1 MESEGGS
8 VLEHTSS
15 HLIPKTALQGGYH
28 YYLHFTDAERE
39 TEVFYHCS
47 KIGTGASIQVQV
59 FMAPKP
65 PGCPILRCFSLLLIN
80 GYVSSETEEEEQ
92 WPFKRIETWKFTNVY
107 ESEEW
112 NQNIKYIQEFFFK

>member
-15 HLIPKTALQGGYH
+15 HLLPMTTLQGRYH

-39 TEVFYHCS
+39 TKVFYHCS
-47 KIGTGASIQVQV
+47 KIGAVASIQIQV

-65 PGCPILRCFSLLLIN
+65 PGCPMTKII
-80 GYVSSETEEEEQ
+80 
-92 WPFKRIETWKFTNVY
+92 
-107 ESEEW
+107 
-112 NQNIKYIQEFFFK
+112 FFATH